1 MISMLCYILY
11 FIIFKYVICNKNND
25 DDNNARALRTSTTK
39 ITSLNATQ
47 LKKDN
52 VLQAKAQ
59 KGQND
64 NKFWS

>member
-1 MISMLCYILY
+1 MLYISY
-11 FIIFKYVICNKNND
+11 ICNKNND

>member
-11 FIIFKYVICNKNND
+11 FIIFKYFICNKNND